1 MNENKLN
8 FLLKEDI
15 ITEAFVQQ
23 QYEMAIRNKFLNM
36 HPWSISQGKD
46 GFWRTYLPDE
56 EKKRKMV
63 KKASR
68 KELENVIITFYKKRE
83 EKSKIHTFDDCYWN
97 WRKIQDVLV
106 AENTTSKYNTDYKR
120 YFENTDFV
128 KINIAELTADDI
140 KVFLVTKVKEL
151 HLCNKACK
159 TLFGYTHNTILRAK
173 TLKLIPVDIM
183 EDLKSKDFYKY
194 CTQKKKPLEKQ
205 IIPEN
210 DFLLL
215 LKKFEMDYLTRPEYI
230 PTYAVHLAALTGMR
244 VGEISA
250 LT

>member
-1 MNENKLN
+1 MNEKNLN

-23 QYEMAIRNKFLNM
+23 QYEMAIQNKFLNM

-106 AENTTSKYNTDYKR
+106 
-120 YFENTDFV
+120 
-128 KINIAELTADDI
+128 
-140 KVFLVTKVKEL
+140 
-151 HLCNKACK
+151 
-159 TLFGYTHNTILRAK
+159 
-173 TLKLIPVDIM
+173 
-183 EDLKSKDFYKY
+183 
-194 CTQKKKPLEKQ
+194 
-205 IIPEN
+205 
-210 DFLLL
+210 
-215 LKKFEMDYLTRPEYI
+215 
-230 PTYAVHLAALTGMR
+230 
-244 VGEISA
+244 
-250 LT
+250 

>member
-1 MNENKLN
+1 MGS
-8 FLLKEDI
+8 
-15 ITEAFVQQ
+15 V
-23 QYEMAIRNKFLNM
+23 AIFCA
-36 HPWSISQGKD
+36 
-46 GFWRTYLPDE
+46 Y
-56 EKKRKMV
+56 
-63 KKASR
+63 
-68 KELENVIITFYKKRE
+68 ITFYKKRE

-151 HLCNKACK
+151 HLCNKAYK

-194 CTQKKKPLEKQ
+194 CTQKKKPLEKHCRYYGRPKVKRLLQ
-205 IIPEN
+205 ILHTEEKAFGKTNHSRKRFPFVI
-210 DFLLL
+210 
-215 LKKFEMDYLTRPEYI
+215 K
-230 PTYAVHLAALTGMR
+230 
-244 VGEISA
+244 EI
-250 LT
+250 